1 MKLAILSSDP
11 GCTRVECEGEITQV
25 GFSPAMDPL
34 TKLLG
39 EGCFA
44 GQVLLS
50 LEKATF
56 LDSSGVGWFVHLQ
69 KKFNQSGGKMVLHS
83 IPPMLSQVLRLLRM
97 QTVLHIVE
105 DEAAALAL
113 LGGGQ
118 A

>member
-1 MKLAILSSDP
+1 MKLAILTSDAS
-11 GCTRVECEGEITQV
+11 CTRLECEGEITQV
-25 GFSPAMDPL
+25 GFAPGLDPL

-39 EGCFA
+39 EGCYNSK
-44 GQVLLS
+44 VLLN

-69 KKFNQSGGKMVLHS
+69 KKFNEAGGRIVLHS
-83 IPPMLSQVLRLLRM
+83 IPPMLNQVLRLLRM
-97 QTVLHIVE
+97 QTVLHLAE

-113 LGGGQ
+113 LRGEP